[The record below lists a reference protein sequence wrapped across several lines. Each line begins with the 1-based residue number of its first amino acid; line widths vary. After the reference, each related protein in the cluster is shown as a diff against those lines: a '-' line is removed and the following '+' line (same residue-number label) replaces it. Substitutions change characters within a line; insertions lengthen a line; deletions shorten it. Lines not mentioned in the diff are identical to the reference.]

1 MIANPYQVLGVKDG
15 ASLDECKKAYRKLCA
30 KYHPDNGGDSM
41 KCDEVNKA
49 WSQIQNPS
57 TAQHLIKRQRPHL
70 KHKSLFNF
78 EVR

>member
-1 MIANPYQVLGVKDG
+1 
-15 ASLDECKKAYRKLCA
+15 
-30 KYHPDNGGDSM
+30 M
-41 KCDEVNKA
+41 KFDEVNKA

>member
-1 MIANPYQVLGVKDG
+1 MISNPYQVLGVKDG

-41 KCDEVNKA
+41 KFDEVNKA

-57 TAQHLIKRQRPHL
+57 TAQHFIKRQRPHL